1 MTNRPLSISIATSN
15 FKHETLKIMKKII
28 LFSLM
33 LACQGLY
40 AAPVSKASALA
51 AKATQTSKAP
61 AKKAEKAKPVAE
73 KKAAKPETK
82 KTTDAKKKAEPVKAK
97 KDKASEKKPVL
108 AKADKKPE
116 KANKPKTAEAKK
128 TVAQKNEKAR
138 DKASLKNK
146 NDKKAV
152 AVATKDKTKPSDKNR
167 ETAASG
173 TSSARATLLN
183 HGKKFIGTP
192 YVWGGASPKGFDCS
206 GLVHYLYQKQGV
218 SIPRN
223 SREQFSRLPVASNPQ
238 PGDLVFFRRNG
249 TINHVGLYL
258 GGGKMLHAPQT
269 GSKVR
274 IEDMGRPNWKRRY
287 AGARRALK
295 GEKIVIAANRAA
307 ASKSKVPSEKRLA
320 KRAPNSKD
328 SKAKVA
334 AVVKKSKV
342 VTARR

>member
-1 MTNRPLSISIATSN
+1 
-15 FKHETLKIMKKII
+15 MKKII
-28 LFSLM
+28 LLSLM
-33 LACQGLY
+33 LACQSLY
-40 AAPVSKASALA
+40 AAPASKAFAPA

-61 AKKAEKAKPVAE
+61 TKKAEKAKPAAD
-73 KKAAKPETK
+73 KKAAKPEAK
-82 KTTDAKKKAEPVKAK
+82 KTAEPKKKAEPVKAK

-108 AKADKKPE
+108 AKADKNPKKPE
-116 KANKPKTAEAKK
+116 KADKR
-128 TVAQKNEKAR
+128 KAVET
-138 DKASLKNK
+138 
-146 NDKKAV
+146 KKAV
-152 AVATKDKTKPSDKNR
+152 AQKSEKSHDKAAAKDKKHAPAKTRDV
-167 ETAASG
+167 AANG
-173 TSSARATLLN
+173 ISSARSTLLN

-192 YVWGGASPKGFDCS
+192 YVWGGTSPKGFDCS

-269 GSKVR
+269 GAKVR

-328 SKAKVA
+328 KASGKDSKAKVA

>member
-1 MTNRPLSISIATSN
+1 
-15 FKHETLKIMKKII
+15 MKKII
-28 LFSLM
+28 ILSLM
-33 LACQGLY
+33 LACQSLY
-40 AAPVSKASALA
+40 AAPASKASAPA

-61 AKKAEKAKPVAE
+61 AKKAEKVKP
-73 KKAAKPETK
+73 AA
-82 KTTDAKKKAEPVKAK
+82 DKKAEPVKAK
-97 KDKASEKKPVL
+97 KDKTSEKKPTR
-108 AKADKKPE
+108 AKADKNPKKPE
-116 KANKPKTAEAKK
+116 KADKRKAVETKK
-128 TVAQKNEKAR
+128 AVAQKSEKSH
-138 DKASLKNK
+138 DKAAAKNK
-146 NDKKAV
+146 NDKKV
-152 AVATKDKTKPSDKNR
+152 AAAKDKKHAPAKTRDV
-167 ETAASG
+167 AANG
-173 TSSARATLLN
+173 ISSARSTLLN

-192 YVWGGASPKGFDCS
+192 YVWGGASPKGLDCS

-269 GSKVR
+269 GAKGR
-274 IEDMGRPNWKRRY
+274 IEERGRPNGKRRY

-295 GEKIVIAANRAA
+295 GEKIVIT
-307 ASKSKVPSEKRLA
+307 ASRVTSGKNKVPNEKRLA

-328 SKAKVA
+328 KATPKESKAKVA

>member
-1 MTNRPLSISIATSN
+1 
-15 FKHETLKIMKKII
+15 MKKII
-28 LFSLM
+28 ILSLM
-33 LACQGLY
+33 LACQSLY
-40 AAPVSKASALA
+40 AAPASKASAPA

-61 AKKAEKAKPVAE
+61 AKKAEKAKPAAD
-73 KKAAKPETK
+73 KKAAKPEAK
-82 KTTDAKKKAEPVKAK
+82 KTAEPKKKAEPVKAK
-97 KDKASEKKPVL
+97 KDKTSEKKPTL
-108 AKADKKPE
+108 AKADKNPKKPE
-116 KANKPKTAEAKK
+116 KADKR
-128 TVAQKNEKAR
+128 KAVET
-138 DKASLKNK
+138 
-146 NDKKAV
+146 KKAV
-152 AVATKDKTKPSDKNR
+152 AQKSEKSHDKAAAKDKKHAPAKTRDV
-167 ETAASG
+167 AANG
-173 TSSARATLLN
+173 ISSARSTLLN

-192 YVWGGASPKGFDCS
+192 YVWGGTSPKGFDCS

-269 GSKVR
+269 GAKVR

-328 SKAKVA
+328 KASGKDSKAKVA

>member
-1 MTNRPLSISIATSN
+1 
-15 FKHETLKIMKKII
+15 MKKII
-28 LFSLM
+28 ILSLM
-33 LACQGLY
+33 LACQSLY
-40 AAPVSKASALA
+40 AAPASKASAPA

-61 AKKAEKAKPVAE
+61 AKKAENVKP
-73 KKAAKPETK
+73 AA
-82 KTTDAKKKAEPVKAK
+82 DKKAEPVKAK
-97 KDKASEKKPVL
+97 KDKTSEKKATL
-108 AKADKKPE
+108 AKADKNPKKPE
-116 KANKPKTAEAKK
+116 KADKR
-128 TVAQKNEKAR
+128 KAVET
-138 DKASLKNK
+138 
-146 NDKKAV
+146 KKAV
-152 AVATKDKTKPSDKNR
+152 AQKSEKSHDKAAAKDKKHAPAKTRDV
-167 ETAASG
+167 AANG
-173 TSSARATLLN
+173 ISSARSTLLN

-192 YVWGGASPKGFDCS
+192 YVWGGTSPKGFACS

-269 GSKVR
+269 GAKVR

-320 KRAPNSKD
+320 KRAPNGKDKASGKD

>member
-1 MTNRPLSISIATSN
+1 
-15 FKHETLKIMKKII
+15 MKKII
-28 LFSLM
+28 ILSLM
-33 LACQGLY
+33 LACQSLY
-40 AAPVSKASALA
+40 AAPASKASAPA

-61 AKKAEKAKPVAE
+61 AKKAEKAKPAAE

-152 AVATKDKTKPSDKNR
+152 AVAAKDKTKPSDKNR

-269 GSKVR
+269 GAKVR

-295 GEKIVIAANRAA
+295 GEKIVIAANRVTAT
-307 ASKSKVPSEKRLA
+307 SKNKEPNEKRLA
-320 KRAPNSKD
+320 KRAPNSKDKASGKD

>member
-1 MTNRPLSISIATSN
+1 
-15 FKHETLKIMKKII
+15 MKKII
-28 LFSLM
+28 LLSLM
-33 LACQGLY
+33 LACQSLY
-40 AAPVSKASALA
+40 AAPANKAPAPA
-51 AKATQTSKAP
+51 AKAAQTSKTP

-73 KKAAKPETK
+73 KKAAKPEAK
-82 KTTDAKKKAEPVKAK
+82 KATDNKKKAEPVKAK
-97 KDKASEKKPVL
+97 KDKASEKKPAL
-108 AKADKKPE
+108 AKADKKAE

-128 TVAQKNEKAR
+128 TVAKNHEI
-138 DKASLKNK
+138 
-146 NDKKAV
+146 
-152 AVATKDKTKPSDKNR
+152 
-167 ETAASG
+167 AASA

-269 GSKVR
+269 GAKVR

-295 GEKIVIAANRAA
+295 GEKIVIT
-307 ASKSKVPSEKRLA
+307 ASRVTSGKNKVPNEKRLA
-320 KRAPNSKD
+320 KRAPNSKTPKE

>member
-1 MTNRPLSISIATSN
+1 
-15 FKHETLKIMKKII
+15 MKKII
-28 LFSLM
+28 ILSLM
-33 LACQGLY
+33 LACQSLY
-40 AAPVSKASALA
+40 AAPASKASAPA

-61 AKKAEKAKPVAE
+61 AKKAEKAKPAAD
-73 KKAAKPETK
+73 KKSAKPEAK
-82 KTTDAKKKAEPVKAK
+82 KTAEPKKKAEPVKAK
-97 KDKASEKKPVL
+97 KDKTSEKKPTL
-108 AKADKKPE
+108 AKADKNPKKPDKR
-116 KANKPKTAEAKK
+116 KAVETKK
-128 TVAQKNEKAR
+128 AVAQKSEKSH
-138 DKASLKNK
+138 DKAAAKNK
-146 NDKKAV
+146 NDKKV
-152 AVATKDKTKPSDKNR
+152 AAAKDKKHAPAKTRDV
-167 ETAASG
+167 AANG
-173 TSSARATLLN
+173 ISSARSTLLN

-192 YVWGGASPKGFDCS
+192 YVWGGTSPKGFDCS

-269 GSKVR
+269 GAKVR

-328 SKAKVA
+328 KASGKDSKAKVA

>member
-1 MTNRPLSISIATSN
+1 
-15 FKHETLKIMKKII
+15 MKKII
-28 LFSLM
+28 ILSLM
-33 LACQGLY
+33 LACQSLY

-61 AKKAEKAKPVAE
+61 AKKAEKAKPAAE
-73 KKAAKPETK
+73 KKSAKPEAK
-82 KTTDAKKKAEPVKAK
+82 KAAEPKKKAEPVKAK
-97 KDKASEKKPVL
+97 KDKTSEKKPAL
-108 AKADKKPE
+108 AKADKR
-116 KANKPKTAEAKK
+116 KAVETKK
-128 TVAQKNEKAR
+128 AVAQKSEKSH
-138 DKASLKNK
+138 DKAAAKNK
-146 NDKKAV
+146 NDKKV
-152 AVATKDKTKPSDKNR
+152 AAAKDKKLAPAKTRDV
-167 ETAASG
+167 AANG
-173 TSSARATLLN
+173 ISSARSTLLN

-295 GEKIVIAANRAA
+295 GEKIVIAANRVTAT
-307 ASKSKVPSEKRLA
+307 SKNKEPNEKRLA

>member
-1 MTNRPLSISIATSN
+1 
-15 FKHETLKIMKKII
+15 MKKII
-28 LFSLM
+28 ILSLM
-33 LACQGLY
+33 LACQSLY
-40 AAPVSKASALA
+40 AAPASKASAPA

-61 AKKAEKAKPVAE
+61 AKKAEKAKPAAD
-73 KKAAKPETK
+73 KKSAKPEAK
-82 KTTDAKKKAEPVKAK
+82 KTAELKKKAEPVKAK
-97 KDKASEKKPVL
+97 KDKTSEKKPTL
-108 AKADKKPE
+108 AKADKNPKKPDKR
-116 KANKPKTAEAKK
+116 KAVETKK
-128 TVAQKNEKAR
+128 AVAQKSEKSH
-138 DKASLKNK
+138 DKAAAKNK
-146 NDKKAV
+146 NDKKV
-152 AVATKDKTKPSDKNR
+152 AAAKDKKHAPAKTRDV
-167 ETAASG
+167 AANG
-173 TSSARATLLN
+173 ISSARSTLLN

-192 YVWGGASPKGFDCS
+192 YVWGGTSPKGFDCS

-269 GSKVR
+269 GAKVR

-328 SKAKVA
+328 KASGKDSKAKVA
-334 AVVKKSKV
+334 AVVKKSNV

>member
-1 MTNRPLSISIATSN
+1 
-15 FKHETLKIMKKII
+15 MKKII
-28 LFSLM
+28 ILSLM
-33 LACQGLY
+33 LACQSLY
-40 AAPVSKASALA
+40 AAPASKASAPA

-61 AKKAEKAKPVAE
+61 AKKAEKVKP
-73 KKAAKPETK
+73 AA
-82 KTTDAKKKAEPVKAK
+82 DKKAEPVKAK
-97 KDKASEKKPVL
+97 KDKTSEKKATL
-108 AKADKKPE
+108 AKADKNPKKPE
-116 KANKPKTAEAKK
+116 KADKRKAVETKK
-128 TVAQKNEKAR
+128 AVAQKSEKSH
-138 DKASLKNK
+138 DKAAAKNK
-146 NDKKAV
+146 NDKKV
-152 AVATKDKTKPSDKNR
+152 AAAKDKKHASAKTRDV
-167 ETAASG
+167 AANG
-173 TSSARATLLN
+173 ISSARSTLLN

-192 YVWGGASPKGFDCS
+192 YVWGGTSPKGFDCS

-269 GSKVR
+269 GAKVR

-295 GEKIVIAANRAA
+295 GEKIVIAANRVTAT
-307 ASKSKVPSEKRLA
+307 SKNKEPNEKRLA

>member
-1 MTNRPLSISIATSN
+1 M
-15 FKHETLKIMKKII
+15 
-28 LFSLM
+28 
-33 LACQGLY
+33 
-40 AAPVSKASALA
+40 
-51 AKATQTSKAP
+51 
-61 AKKAEKAKPVAE
+61 
-73 KKAAKPETK
+73 
-82 KTTDAKKKAEPVKAK
+82 
-97 KDKASEKKPVL
+97 
-108 AKADKKPE
+108 
-116 KANKPKTAEAKK
+116 
-128 TVAQKNEKAR
+128 
-138 DKASLKNK
+138 
-146 NDKKAV
+146 
-152 AVATKDKTKPSDKNR
+152 
-167 ETAASG
+167 
-173 TSSARATLLN
+173 
-183 HGKKFIGTP
+183 
-192 YVWGGASPKGFDCS
+192 
-206 GLVHYLYQKQGV
+206 HYLYQKQGV

-269 GSKVR
+269 GAKVR

-320 KRAPNSKD
+320 KRAPNNKDKASGKD

>member
-1 MTNRPLSISIATSN
+1 
-15 FKHETLKIMKKII
+15 MKKII
-28 LFSLM
+28 LLSLM
-33 LACQGLY
+33 LACQSLY

-61 AKKAEKAKPVAE
+61 AKKAEKTKPAAE

-138 DKASLKNK
+138 DNASLKNK

-152 AVATKDKTKPSDKNR
+152 AAKDKTKPSDKNR

-173 TSSARATLLN
+173 TSSARTTLLN

-328 SKAKVA
+328 KASGKDSKAKVA

>member
-1 MTNRPLSISIATSN
+1 
-15 FKHETLKIMKKII
+15 MKKII
-28 LFSLM
+28 ILSLM
-33 LACQGLY
+33 LACQSLY
-40 AAPVSKASALA
+40 AAPASKASAPA
-51 AKATQTSKAP
+51 AKATQTSKAS
-61 AKKAEKAKPVAE
+61 AKKAEKAKPAAD
-73 KKAAKPETK
+73 KKAAKPEAK
-82 KTTDAKKKAEPVKAK
+82 KTAEPKKKAEPVKAK
-97 KDKASEKKPVL
+97 KDKSSEKKPTL
-108 AKADKKPE
+108 AKADKNPKKPE
-116 KANKPKTAEAKK
+116 KADKR
-128 TVAQKNEKAR
+128 KAVET
-138 DKASLKNK
+138 
-146 NDKKAV
+146 KKAV
-152 AVATKDKTKPSDKNR
+152 AQKSEKSHDKAAAKDKKHAPAKTRDV
-167 ETAASG
+167 AANG
-173 TSSARATLLN
+173 ISSARSTLLN

-192 YVWGGASPKGFDCS
+192 YVWGGTSPKGFDCS

-269 GSKVR
+269 GAKVR

-328 SKAKVA
+328 KASGKDSKAKVA

>member
-1 MTNRPLSISIATSN
+1 
-15 FKHETLKIMKKII
+15 MKKII
-28 LFSLM
+28 ILSLM
-33 LACQGLY
+33 LACQSLY

-61 AKKAEKAKPVAE
+61 AKKAEKTKPAAE

-138 DKASLKNK
+138 DNASLKNK

-152 AVATKDKTKPSDKNR
+152 AAKDKTKPSDKNR

-173 TSSARATLLN
+173 TSSARTTLLN

-328 SKAKVA
+328 KASGKDSKAKVA

>member
-1 MTNRPLSISIATSN
+1 
-15 FKHETLKIMKKII
+15 MKKII
-28 LFSLM
+28 ILSLM
-33 LACQGLY
+33 LACQSLY
-40 AAPVSKASALA
+40 AAPASKASAPA

-61 AKKAEKAKPVAE
+61 AKKAEKAKPAAD
-73 KKAAKPETK
+73 KKAAKPEAK
-82 KTTDAKKKAEPVKAK
+82 KTAEPKKKAEPVKAK
-97 KDKASEKKPVL
+97 KDKTSEKKQTL
-108 AKADKKPE
+108 AKADKNPKKPE
-116 KANKPKTAEAKK
+116 KADKR
-128 TVAQKNEKAR
+128 KAVET
-138 DKASLKNK
+138 
-146 NDKKAV
+146 KKAV
-152 AVATKDKTKPSDKNR
+152 AQKSEKSHDKAAAKDKKHAPAKTRDV
-167 ETAASG
+167 AANG
-173 TSSARATLLN
+173 ISSARSTLLN
-183 HGKKFIGTP
+183 QGKKFIGTP
-192 YVWGGASPKGFDCS
+192 YVWGGTSPKGFDCS

-269 GSKVR
+269 GAKVR

-328 SKAKVA
+328 KASGKDSKAKVA

>member
-1 MTNRPLSISIATSN
+1 
-15 FKHETLKIMKKII
+15 MKKII
-28 LFSLM
+28 LLSLM
-33 LACQGLY
+33 LACQSLY
-40 AAPVSKASALA
+40 AAPASKASAPA

-61 AKKAEKAKPVAE
+61 AKKAEKAKPAAD
-73 KKAAKPETK
+73 KKSAKPEAK
-82 KTTDAKKKAEPVKAK
+82 KTAELKKKAEPVKAK
-97 KDKASEKKPVL
+97 KDKTSEKKPTL
-108 AKADKKPE
+108 AKADKNPKKPDKR
-116 KANKPKTAEAKK
+116 KAVETKK
-128 TVAQKNEKAR
+128 AVAQKSEKSH
-138 DKASLKNK
+138 DKAAAKNK
-146 NDKKAV
+146 NDKKV
-152 AVATKDKTKPSDKNR
+152 AAAKDKKHAPAKTRDV
-167 ETAASG
+167 AANG
-173 TSSARATLLN
+173 ISSARSTLLN

-192 YVWGGASPKGFDCS
+192 YVWGGTSPKGFDCS

-269 GSKVR
+269 GAKVR

-328 SKAKVA
+328 KASGKDSKAKVA

>member
-1 MTNRPLSISIATSN
+1 
-15 FKHETLKIMKKII
+15 MKKII
-28 LFSLM
+28 ILSLM
-33 LACQGLY
+33 LACQSLY
-40 AAPVSKASALA
+40 AAPASKASAPA
-51 AKATQTSKAP
+51 AKATHTSKAP
-61 AKKAEKAKPVAE
+61 AKKAEKAKPAAD
-73 KKAAKPETK
+73 KKAAKPEAK
-82 KTTDAKKKAEPVKAK
+82 KTAEPKKKAEPVKAK
-97 KDKASEKKPVL
+97 KDKTSEKKPTL
-108 AKADKKPE
+108 AKADKNPKKPE
-116 KANKPKTAEAKK
+116 KADKRKAVETKK
-128 TVAQKNEKAR
+128 AVAQKSEKSH
-138 DKASLKNK
+138 DKAAAKNK
-146 NDKKAV
+146 NDKKV
-152 AVATKDKTKPSDKNR
+152 AAAKDKKHAPEKTHDV
-167 ETAASG
+167 AANG
-173 TSSARATLLN
+173 ISSARSTLLN
-183 HGKKFIGTP
+183 HGIKFIGTP
-192 YVWGGASPKGFDCS
+192 YVWGGTSPKGFDCS

-269 GSKVR
+269 GAKVR

-307 ASKSKVPSEKRLA
+307 AGKSKVPSEKRLA
-320 KRAPNSKD
+320 KRAPNSKDKASGKD

>member
-1 MTNRPLSISIATSN
+1 
-15 FKHETLKIMKKII
+15 MKKII
-28 LFSLM
+28 LLSLM
-33 LACQGLY
+33 LACQSLH
-40 AAPVSKASALA
+40 AAPASKASAPA

-61 AKKAEKAKPVAE
+61 AKKAEKAKPAAD
-73 KKAAKPETK
+73 KKAAKPEAK
-82 KTTDAKKKAEPVKAK
+82 KTAEPKKKAEPVKAK
-97 KDKASEKKPVL
+97 KDKTSEKKPTL
-108 AKADKKPE
+108 AKADKNPKKPE
-116 KANKPKTAEAKK
+116 KADKRKAVETKK
-128 TVAQKNEKAR
+128 AVAQKSEKSH
-138 DKASLKNK
+138 DKAAAKNK
-146 NDKKAV
+146 NDKKV
-152 AVATKDKTKPSDKNR
+152 A
-167 ETAASG
+167 AANG
-173 TSSARATLLN
+173 ISSARSTLLN

-192 YVWGGASPKGFDCS
+192 YVWGGTSPKGFDCS

-269 GSKVR
+269 GAKVR

-328 SKAKVA
+328 KASGKDSKAKVA

>member
-1 MTNRPLSISIATSN
+1 
-15 FKHETLKIMKKII
+15 MKKII
-28 LFSLM
+28 ILSLM
-33 LACQGLY
+33 LACQSLY
-40 AAPVSKASALA
+40 AAPASKASAPA

-61 AKKAEKAKPVAE
+61 AKKAEKAKPAAD
-73 KKAAKPETK
+73 KKAAKPEAK
-82 KTTDAKKKAEPVKAK
+82 KTAEPKKKAEPVKAK
-97 KDKASEKKPVL
+97 KDKTSET
-108 AKADKKPE
+108 KPE
-116 KANKPKTAEAKK
+116 KADKRKAVETKK
-128 TVAQKNEKAR
+128 AVAQKSEKSH
-138 DKASLKNK
+138 DKAAAKNK
-146 NDKKAV
+146 NDKKV
-152 AVATKDKTKPSDKNR
+152 AAAKDKKHAPAKTRDV
-167 ETAASG
+167 AANG
-173 TSSARATLLN
+173 ISSARSTLLN

-192 YVWGGASPKGFDCS
+192 YVWGGTSPKGFDCS

-269 GSKVR
+269 GAKVR

-328 SKAKVA
+328 KASSKDSKAKVA

>member
-1 MTNRPLSISIATSN
+1 
-15 FKHETLKIMKKII
+15 MKKII
-28 LFSLM
+28 LLSLA
-33 LACQGLY
+33 LACQNLY
-40 AAPVSKASALA
+40 AVPAS
-51 AKATQTSKAP
+51 
-61 AKKAEKAKPVAE
+61 KPVATVKAVQSGGKISTKKVATE
-73 KKAAKPETK
+73 KKSEKIKPVDKKNAKAEGGKGTKAEAK
-82 KTTDAKKKAEPVKAK
+82 KTTAPQMARKVKA
-97 KDKASEKKPVL
+97 DVSHVGKAAGKTAVL
-108 AKADKKPE
+108 AKADKQHPKEREGVEPR
-116 KANKPKTAEAKK
+116 KAAETKK
-128 TVAQKNEKAR
+128 IVAQKAENHR
-138 DKASLKNK
+138 DKSVAKSKA
-146 NDKKAV
+146 DKKTA
-152 AVATKDKTKPSDKNR
+152 ATGKKAPALFKKH
-167 ETAASG
+167 ETAAASG
-173 TSSARATLLN
+173 KGNPRSTLLN

-249 TINHVGLYL
+249 VINHVGLYL

-295 GEKIVIAANRAA
+295 GEKTVII
-307 ASKSKVPSEKRLA
+307 ASQSKKNAVVRDKRVA
-320 KRAPNSKD
+320 KRAQTNKE
-328 SKAKVA
+328 KAKVA
-334 AVVKKSKV
+334 AVLKKSKV

>member
-1 MTNRPLSISIATSN
+1 
-15 FKHETLKIMKKII
+15 MKKII
-28 LFSLM
+28 LLSLM
-33 LACQGLY
+33 LACQSLY
-40 AAPVSKASALA
+40 AAPASKASAPA

-61 AKKAEKAKPVAE
+61 AKKAEKAKPAAD
-73 KKAAKPETK
+73 KKAAKPE
-82 KTTDAKKKAEPVKAK
+82 AK
-97 KDKASEKKPVL
+97 KDKTSEKKPTL
-108 AKADKKPE
+108 AKADKNPKKPE
-116 KANKPKTAEAKK
+116 KADKRKAVETKK
-128 TVAQKNEKAR
+128 AVAQKSEKSH
-138 DKASLKNK
+138 DKAAAKNK
-146 NDKKAV
+146 NDKKKV
-152 AVATKDKTKPSDKNR
+152 AAAKDKKHAPAKTRDV
-167 ETAASG
+167 AANG
-173 TSSARATLLN
+173 ISSARSTLLN

-192 YVWGGASPKGFDCS
+192 YVWGGTSPKGFDCS

-269 GSKVR
+269 GAKVR

-328 SKAKVA
+328 KASGKDSKAKVA

>member
-1 MTNRPLSISIATSN
+1 
-15 FKHETLKIMKKII
+15 MKKII
-28 LFSLM
+28 LLSLM
-33 LACQGLY
+33 LACQSLY
-40 AAPVSKASALA
+40 AAPASKASAPA

-61 AKKAEKAKPVAE
+61 AKKAEKAKPAAD
-73 KKAAKPETK
+73 KKAAKPE
-82 KTTDAKKKAEPVKAK
+82 AK
-97 KDKASEKKPVL
+97 KDKTSEKKPTL
-108 AKADKKPE
+108 AKADKNPKKPE
-116 KANKPKTAEAKK
+116 KADKRKAVETKK
-128 TVAQKNEKAR
+128 AVAQKSEKSH
-138 DKASLKNK
+138 DKAAAKNK
-146 NDKKAV
+146 NDKKV
-152 AVATKDKTKPSDKNR
+152 AAAKDKKHAPAKTRDV
-167 ETAASG
+167 AANG
-173 TSSARATLLN
+173 ISSARSTLLN

-192 YVWGGASPKGFDCS
+192 YVWGGTSPKGFDCS

-295 GEKIVIAANRAA
+295 GEKIVIAANRVTAT
-307 ASKSKVPSEKRLA
+307 SKNKEPNEKRLA

>member
-1 MTNRPLSISIATSN
+1 
-15 FKHETLKIMKKII
+15 MKKII
-28 LFSLM
+28 LLSLM
-33 LACQGLY
+33 LACQSLY

-61 AKKAEKAKPVAE
+61 AKKAEKTKPAAE

-108 AKADKKPE
+108 AKVDKKPE

-152 AVATKDKTKPSDKNR
+152 AVAAKDKTKPSDKNR
-167 ETAASG
+167 ETADSG
-173 TSSARATLLN
+173 TSSARTTLLN

-223 SREQFSRLPVASNPQ
+223 SREQFSRLPVASTPQ

-269 GSKVR
+269 GAKVR

-295 GEKIVIAANRAA
+295 GEKIVIAANRVTAT
-307 ASKSKVPSEKRLA
+307 SKNKEPNEKRLA

>member
-1 MTNRPLSISIATSN
+1 
-15 FKHETLKIMKKII
+15 MKKII
-28 LFSLM
+28 ILSLM
-33 LACQGLY
+33 LACQSLY
-40 AAPVSKASALA
+40 AAPASKASAPA

-61 AKKAEKAKPVAE
+61 AKKAEKVKP
-73 KKAAKPETK
+73 AA
-82 KTTDAKKKAEPVKAK
+82 DKKAEPVKAK
-97 KDKASEKKPVL
+97 KDKTSEKKATL
-108 AKADKKPE
+108 AKADKNPKKPE
-116 KANKPKTAEAKK
+116 KADKRKAVETKK
-128 TVAQKNEKAR
+128 AVAQKSEKSH
-138 DKASLKNK
+138 DKAAAKNK
-146 NDKKAV
+146 NDKKV
-152 AVATKDKTKPSDKNR
+152 AAAKDKKHAPAKTRDV
-167 ETAASG
+167 AANG
-173 TSSARATLLN
+173 ISSARSTLLN

-192 YVWGGASPKGFDCS
+192 YVWGGTSPKGFDCS

-295 GEKIVIAANRAA
+295 GEKIVIAANRVTAT
-307 ASKSKVPSEKRLA
+307 SKNKEPNEKRLA

>member
-1 MTNRPLSISIATSN
+1 
-15 FKHETLKIMKKII
+15 MKKII
-28 LFSLM
+28 ILSLM
-33 LACQGLY
+33 LACQSLY
-40 AAPVSKASALA
+40 AAPASKASAPA

-61 AKKAEKAKPVAE
+61 AKKAEKAKP
-73 KKAAKPETK
+73 AADK
-82 KTTDAKKKAEPVKAK
+82 KTAEPKKKAEPVKAK
-97 KDKASEKKPVL
+97 KDKTSEKKPTL
-108 AKADKKPE
+108 AKADKNPKKPE
-116 KANKPKTAEAKK
+116 KADKRKAVETKK
-128 TVAQKNEKAR
+128 AVAQKSEKSH
-138 DKASLKNK
+138 DKAAAKNK
-146 NDKKAV
+146 NDKKV
-152 AVATKDKTKPSDKNR
+152 AAAKDKKHAPAKTRDV
-167 ETAASG
+167 AANG
-173 TSSARATLLN
+173 ISSARSTLLN

-192 YVWGGASPKGFDCS
+192 YVWGGTSPKGFDCS

-269 GSKVR
+269 GAKVR

-320 KRAPNSKD
+320 KRAPNSKEKASGKD

>member
-1 MTNRPLSISIATSN
+1 MAR
-15 FKHETLKIMKKII
+15 KVKVD
-28 LFSLM
+28 
-33 LACQGLY
+33 
-40 AAPVSKASALA
+40 VSH
-51 AKATQTSKAP
+51 
-61 AKKAEKAKPVAE
+61 VG
-73 KKAAKPETK
+73 KAAG
-82 KTTDAKKKAEPVKAK
+82 KTA
-97 KDKASEKKPVL
+97 VL
-108 AKADKKPE
+108 AKADKQHPKKREGVEPR
-116 KANKPKTAEAKK
+116 KAAETKK
-128 TVAQKNEKAR
+128 IVAQKAENHR
-138 DKASLKNK
+138 DKSVVKSKA
-146 NDKKAV
+146 DKKTA
-152 AVATKDKTKPSDKNR
+152 ATGKKAPALFKKH
-167 ETAASG
+167 ETAAASG
-173 TSSARATLLN
+173 KGNPRSTLLN

-249 TINHVGLYL
+249 VINHVGLYL

-295 GEKIVIAANRAA
+295 GEKTVII
-307 ASKSKVPSEKRLA
+307 ASQSKKNAVVRDKRVA
-320 KRAPNSKD
+320 KRAQTNKE
-328 SKAKVA
+328 KAKVA
-334 AVVKKSKV
+334 AVLKKSKV

>member
-1 MTNRPLSISIATSN
+1 
-15 FKHETLKIMKKII
+15 MKKII
-28 LFSLM
+28 ILSLM
-33 LACQGLY
+33 LACQSLY
-40 AAPVSKASALA
+40 AAPASKASAPA

-61 AKKAEKAKPVAE
+61 AKKAEKVKP
-73 KKAAKPETK
+73 AA
-82 KTTDAKKKAEPVKAK
+82 DKKAEPVKAK
-97 KDKASEKKPVL
+97 KDKTSEKKATL
-108 AKADKKPE
+108 AKADKNPKKPE
-116 KANKPKTAEAKK
+116 KADKRKAVETKK
-128 TVAQKNEKAR
+128 AVAQKSEKSH
-138 DKASLKNK
+138 DKAAAKNK
-146 NDKKAV
+146 NDKKV
-152 AVATKDKTKPSDKNR
+152 AAAKDKKHAPAKTRDV
-167 ETAASG
+167 AANG
-173 TSSARATLLN
+173 ISSARSTLLN

-192 YVWGGASPKGFDCS
+192 YVWGGTSPKGFDCS

-269 GSKVR
+269 GAKVR

-295 GEKIVIAANRAA
+295 GEKIVIAANRVTAT
-307 ASKSKVPSEKRLA
+307 SKNKEPNEKRLA

>member
-1 MTNRPLSISIATSN
+1 
-15 FKHETLKIMKKII
+15 MKKII
-28 LFSLM
+28 ILSLM
-33 LACQGLY
+33 LACQSLY
-40 AAPVSKASALA
+40 AAPASKASAPA

-61 AKKAEKAKPVAE
+61 AKKAEKVKP
-73 KKAAKPETK
+73 AA
-82 KTTDAKKKAEPVKAK
+82 DKKAEPVKAK
-97 KDKASEKKPVL
+97 KDKTSEKKATL
-108 AKADKKPE
+108 AKADKNPKKPE
-116 KANKPKTAEAKK
+116 KADKRKAVETKK
-128 TVAQKNEKAR
+128 AVAQKSEKSH
-138 DKASLKNK
+138 DKAAAKNK
-146 NDKKAV
+146 NDKKV
-152 AVATKDKTKPSDKNR
+152 AAAKDKKHASAKTRDV
-167 ETAASG
+167 AANG
-173 TSSARATLLN
+173 ISSARSTLLN

-192 YVWGGASPKGFDCS
+192 YVWGGTSPKGFDCS

-295 GEKIVIAANRAA
+295 GEKIVIAANRVTAT
-307 ASKSKVPSEKRLA
+307 SKNKEPNEKRLA

>member
-1 MTNRPLSISIATSN
+1 
-15 FKHETLKIMKKII
+15 MKKII
-28 LFSLM
+28 ILSLM
-33 LACQGLY
+33 LACQSLY
-40 AAPVSKASALA
+40 SAPASKASAPA

-61 AKKAEKAKPVAE
+61 AKKAEKTKPVAE
-73 KKAAKPETK
+73 KKTAKPETK

-97 KDKASEKKPVL
+97 KEKASEKKPVL
-108 AKADKKPE
+108 AKADKKAE
-116 KANKPKTAEAKK
+116 KANKPKAAEAKK
-128 TVAQKNEKAR
+128 TVAQKNEKSR
-138 DKASLKNK
+138 DKAAPKNK

-152 AVATKDKTKPSDKNR
+152 TVAAKDKTKPSAKNR

-173 TSSARATLLN
+173 TSSARTTLLN

-307 ASKSKVPSEKRLA
+307 ASKNKEPNEKRLA
-320 KRAPNSKD
+320 KRAPNSKDKASGKD

>member
-1 MTNRPLSISIATSN
+1 
-15 FKHETLKIMKKII
+15 MKKII
-28 LFSLM
+28 LLSLM
-33 LACQGLY
+33 LACQSLY
-40 AAPVSKASALA
+40 AAPASKASAPA

-61 AKKAEKAKPVAE
+61 AKKAEKAKPAAD
-73 KKAAKPETK
+73 KKAAKPEAK
-82 KTTDAKKKAEPVKAK
+82 KTAEPKKKAEPVKAK
-97 KDKASEKKPVL
+97 KDKTSEKKPTL
-108 AKADKKPE
+108 AKADKNPKKPE
-116 KANKPKTAEAKK
+116 KADKRKAVETKK
-128 TVAQKNEKAR
+128 AVAQKSEKSH
-138 DKASLKNK
+138 DKAAAKNK
-146 NDKKAV
+146 NDKKKV
-152 AVATKDKTKPSDKNR
+152 AAAKDKKHAPAKTRDV
-167 ETAASG
+167 AANG
-173 TSSARATLLN
+173 ISSARSTLLN

-192 YVWGGASPKGFDCS
+192 YVWGGTSPKGFDCS

-328 SKAKVA
+328 KASGKDSKAKVA

>member
-1 MTNRPLSISIATSN
+1 
-15 FKHETLKIMKKII
+15 MKKII
-28 LFSLM
+28 LLSLM
-33 LACQGLY
+33 LACQSLY
-40 AAPVSKASALA
+40 AAPASKASAPA

-61 AKKAEKAKPVAE
+61 AKKAEKVKP
-73 KKAAKPETK
+73 AA
-82 KTTDAKKKAEPVKAK
+82 DKKAEPVKAK
-97 KDKASEKKPVL
+97 KDKTSEKKATL
-108 AKADKKPE
+108 AKADKNPKKPE
-116 KANKPKTAEAKK
+116 KADKRKAVETKK
-128 TVAQKNEKAR
+128 AVAQKSEKSH
-138 DKASLKNK
+138 DKAAAKNK
-146 NDKKAV
+146 NDKKV
-152 AVATKDKTKPSDKNR
+152 AAAKDKKHASAKTRDV
-167 ETAASG
+167 AANG
-173 TSSARATLLN
+173 ISSARSTLLN

-192 YVWGGASPKGFDCS
+192 YVWGGTSPKGFDCS

-295 GEKIVIAANRAA
+295 GEKIVIAANRVTAT
-307 ASKSKVPSEKRLA
+307 SKNKEPNEKRLA

>member
-1 MTNRPLSISIATSN
+1 
-15 FKHETLKIMKKII
+15 MKKII
-28 LFSLM
+28 ILSLM
-33 LACQGLY
+33 LACQSLY
-40 AAPVSKASALA
+40 AAPASKASAPA

-61 AKKAEKAKPVAE
+61 AKKAEKAKPAAD
-73 KKAAKPETK
+73 KKAAKPEAK
-82 KTTDAKKKAEPVKAK
+82 KTAEPKKKAEPVKAK
-97 KDKASEKKPVL
+97 KDKSSEKKPTL
-108 AKADKKPE
+108 AKADKNPKKPE
-116 KANKPKTAEAKK
+116 KADKR
-128 TVAQKNEKAR
+128 KAVET
-138 DKASLKNK
+138 
-146 NDKKAV
+146 KKAV
-152 AVATKDKTKPSDKNR
+152 AQKSEKSHDKAAAKDKKHAPAKTRDV
-167 ETAASG
+167 AANG
-173 TSSARATLLN
+173 ISSARSTLLN

-192 YVWGGASPKGFDCS
+192 YVWGGTSPKGFDCS

-269 GSKVR
+269 GAKVR

-328 SKAKVA
+328 KASGKDSKAKVA

>member
-1 MTNRPLSISIATSN
+1 
-15 FKHETLKIMKKII
+15 MKKII
-28 LFSLM
+28 LLSLM
-33 LACQGLY
+33 LACQSLY

-61 AKKAEKAKPVAE
+61 AKKAEKAKPAAE
-73 KKAAKPETK
+73 KKAAKPEAK
-82 KTTDAKKKAEPVKAK
+82 KTAEPKKKAEPVKAK
-97 KDKASEKKPVL
+97 KDKTSEKKATL

-116 KANKPKTAEAKK
+116 KADKRKAVETKK
-128 TVAQKNEKAR
+128 AVAQKSEKSR
-138 DKASLKNK
+138 DKAVAKGK
-146 NDKKAV
+146 NDKKIAV
-152 AVATKDKTKPSDKNR
+152 AKDKKYAPAKTRDV
-167 ETAASG
+167 AANG
-173 TSSARATLLN
+173 ISSARSTLLN

-192 YVWGGASPKGFDCS
+192 YVWGGTSPKGFDCS

-269 GSKVR
+269 GAKVR

-328 SKAKVA
+328 KASGKDSKAKVA

>member
-1 MTNRPLSISIATSN
+1 
-15 FKHETLKIMKKII
+15 MKKII
-28 LFSLM
+28 LLSLM
-33 LACQGLY
+33 LACQSLY
-40 AAPVSKASALA
+40 AAPASKASAPA

-61 AKKAEKAKPVAE
+61 AKKAEKAKPAAE
-73 KKAAKPETK
+73 KKSAKPEAK
-82 KTTDAKKKAEPVKAK
+82 KAAEPKKKAEPVKAK
-97 KDKASEKKPVL
+97 KDKTSEKKPAL
-108 AKADKKPE
+108 AKADKR
-116 KANKPKTAEAKK
+116 KAVETKK
-128 TVAQKNEKAR
+128 AVAQKSEKSH
-138 DKASLKNK
+138 DKAAAKNK
-146 NDKKAV
+146 NDKKV
-152 AVATKDKTKPSDKNR
+152 AAAKDKKLAPAKTRDV
-167 ETAASG
+167 AANG
-173 TSSARATLLN
+173 ISSARSTLLN

-269 GSKVR
+269 GAKVR

-328 SKAKVA
+328 KASGKDSKAKVA

>member
-1 MTNRPLSISIATSN
+1 
-15 FKHETLKIMKKII
+15 MKKII
-28 LFSLM
+28 ILSLM
-33 LACQGLY
+33 LACQSLY
-40 AAPVSKASALA
+40 AAPASKASAPA

-61 AKKAEKAKPVAE
+61 AKKAENVKP
-73 KKAAKPETK
+73 AA
-82 KTTDAKKKAEPVKAK
+82 DKKAEPVKAK
-97 KDKASEKKPVL
+97 KDKTSEKKATL
-108 AKADKKPE
+108 AKADKNPKKPE
-116 KANKPKTAEAKK
+116 KADKR
-128 TVAQKNEKAR
+128 KAVET
-138 DKASLKNK
+138 
-146 NDKKAV
+146 KKAV
-152 AVATKDKTKPSDKNR
+152 AQKSEKSHDKAAAKDKKHAPAKTRDV
-167 ETAASG
+167 AANG
-173 TSSARATLLN
+173 ISSARSTLLN
-183 HGKKFIGTP
+183 QGKKFIGTP
-192 YVWGGASPKGFDCS
+192 YVWGGTSPKGFDCS

-328 SKAKVA
+328 KASGKDSKAKVA

>member
-1 MTNRPLSISIATSN
+1 
-15 FKHETLKIMKKII
+15 MKKII
-28 LFSLM
+28 ILSLM
-33 LACQGLY
+33 LACQSLY
-40 AAPVSKASALA
+40 AAPASKASAPA

-61 AKKAEKAKPVAE
+61 AKKAEKAKPAAD
-73 KKAAKPETK
+73 KKSAKPEAK
-82 KTTDAKKKAEPVKAK
+82 KTAELKKKAEPVKAK
-97 KDKASEKKPVL
+97 KDKTSEKKPTL
-108 AKADKKPE
+108 AKADKNPKKPDKR
-116 KANKPKTAEAKK
+116 KAVETKK
-128 TVAQKNEKAR
+128 AVAQKSEKSH
-138 DKASLKNK
+138 DKAAAKNK
-146 NDKKAV
+146 NDKKV
-152 AVATKDKTKPSDKNR
+152 AAAKDKKHAPAKTRDV
-167 ETAASG
+167 AANG
-173 TSSARATLLN
+173 ISSARSTLLN

-192 YVWGGASPKGFDCS
+192 YVWGGTSPKGFDCS

-269 GSKVR
+269 GAKVR

-328 SKAKVA
+328 KASGKDSKAKVA

>member
-1 MTNRPLSISIATSN
+1 
-15 FKHETLKIMKKII
+15 MKKII
-28 LFSLM
+28 ILSLM
-33 LACQGLY
+33 LACQSLY
-40 AAPVSKASALA
+40 AAPASKASAPA

-61 AKKAEKAKPVAE
+61 AKKAEKVKP
-73 KKAAKPETK
+73 AA
-82 KTTDAKKKAEPVKAK
+82 DKKAEPVKAK
-97 KDKASEKKPVL
+97 KDKTSEKKATL
-108 AKADKKPE
+108 AKADKNPKKPE
-116 KANKPKTAEAKK
+116 KADKRKAVETKK
-128 TVAQKNEKAR
+128 AVAQKSEKSH
-138 DKASLKNK
+138 DKAAAKNK
-146 NDKKAV
+146 NDKKV
-152 AVATKDKTKPSDKNR
+152 AAAKDKKHASAKTRDV
-167 ETAASG
+167 AANG
-173 TSSARATLLN
+173 ISSARSTLLN

-192 YVWGGASPKGFDCS
+192 YVWGGTSPKGFDCS

-269 GSKVR
+269 GAKVR

-295 GEKIVIAANRAA
+295 GEKIVIAANRVTAT
-307 ASKSKVPSEKRLA
+307 SKNKEPNEKRLA
-320 KRAPNSKD
+320 KRAPNSKDKASGKD